1 VKQQLLQNLL
11 LKFRFLLPK
20 IVDESGEY
28 ITDTLEVTIDGE
40 TYLNQAVTLNGTN
53 ASVSITLDGEN
64 EANVKVSLTDI
75 GALETKTVSPK
86 KNMNLKVDFSG
97 FSNEKTTISSNDS
110 QTVQASD
117 VNGAQ

>member
-1 VKQQLLQNLL
+1 MN
-11 LKFRFLLPK
+11 
-20 IVDESGEY
+20 
-28 ITDTLEVTIDGE
+28 
-40 TYLNQAVTLNGTN
+40 
-53 ASVSITLDGEN
+53 ITLDGEN
-64 EANVKVSLTDI
+64 DANVKVSLTDI

-86 KNMNLKVDFSG
+86 NSMNLKVDFSG